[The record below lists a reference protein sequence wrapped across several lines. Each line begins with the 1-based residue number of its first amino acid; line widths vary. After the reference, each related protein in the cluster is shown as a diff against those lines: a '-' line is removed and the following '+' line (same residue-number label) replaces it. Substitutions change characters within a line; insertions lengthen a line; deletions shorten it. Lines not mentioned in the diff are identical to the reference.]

1 MGSGTMLLTV
11 AIFFL
16 LVAIVAGAFTFV
28 LKATVV
34 TPILLAM
41 SVLSLLAFFWA
52 GISHLRER
60 RRGTRR

>member
-16 LVAIVAGAFTFV
+16 LVAIVAGAFTLV
-28 LKATVV
+28 MKATVV
-34 TPILLAM
+34 TPILVAM
-41 SVLSLLAFFWA
+41 SVLSFLAFFWA
-52 GISHLRER
+52 GITYMRER